1 MYDKNG
7 YTIREG
13 EILLIDNERKPNPFS
28 ENKGIV
34 GTYKGY
40 DIQVVEIKP
49 GDTILLRLNDDVDLE
64 SANAIVEMMNN
75 LYPEC
80 TTIPV
85 NEWFLKG
92 MTILRNP
99 DKECDAVKLSII
111 DKPIEEMYPDLFN
124 LGKGTAVRPG
134 EIIW

>member
-1 MYDKNG
+1 MSNSFSKNKD
-7 YTIREG
+7 I
-13 EILLIDNERKPNPFS
+13 I
-28 ENKGIV
+28 
-34 GTYKGY
+34 GTSKGY

-49 GDTILLRLNDDVDLE
+49 GDTIILRLNDDVDLE
-64 SANAIVEMMNN
+64 SANAIVQMMNE

-99 DKECDAVKLSII
+99 DKERDSIKLNIN
-111 DKPIEEMYPDLFN
+111 DKPIEEMYPELFG
-124 LGKGTAVRPG
+124 LGSTSAVPKGG
-134 EIIW
+134 IIW

>member
-1 MYDKNG
+1 MYKEDG
-7 YTIREG
+7 RPIREG
-13 EILLIDNERKPNPFS
+13 EIIRIDSEGNCKAFS

-34 GTYKGY
+34 GTFKGY

-64 SANAIVEMMNN
+64 SANAIVQMMNE

-99 DKECDAVKLSII
+99 DKECDSIKLNII
-111 DKPIEEMYPDLFN
+111 DKPIEEMYPELFG
-124 LGKGTAVRPG
+124 LGQTSAVPKGGV
-134 EIIW
+134 IW